1 MQKDNERVFTK
12 STVIIGIILTII
24 SGIGSWL
31 KPDSTLI
38 IIAIAGL
45 IIALIVITDRFNQ
58 INDNSR
64 EIDELKKSL
73 NIEKRLNVIE
83 KDIAEQKGMLF
94 AIGEK
99 MNGNE
104 VDRLIMVIVIIVF
117 FLLLMYVILKG
128 FS

>member
-64 EIDELKKSL
+64 EIEELKKSL

>member
-64 EIDELKKSL
+64 
-73 NIEKRLNVIE
+73 
-83 KDIAEQKGMLF
+83 
-94 AIGEK
+94 
-99 MNGNE
+99 
-104 VDRLIMVIVIIVF
+104 
-117 FLLLMYVILKG
+117 
-128 FS
+128 